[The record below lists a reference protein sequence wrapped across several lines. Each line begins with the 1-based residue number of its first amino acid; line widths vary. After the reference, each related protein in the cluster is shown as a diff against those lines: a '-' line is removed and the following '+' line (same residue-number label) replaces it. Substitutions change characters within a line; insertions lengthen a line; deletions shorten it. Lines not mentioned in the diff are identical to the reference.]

1 MVANYP
7 EKKAGTHWWS
17 FLDTDTKDKLF
28 FSDSS
33 GSLGLLNFIVENDL
47 DILNKIISGKINQIF
62 KQDQKIKLPRW
73 TFKHKNYKK
82 LTSVEIKKLSDTVR
96 NFFAFLDQFGEY
108 KRISNNVKVV
118 TVDDNLQSFQT
129 DYCRIFQMSFYLY
142 LFYSLETSII
152 ARSNSKKRTVELI
165 GKMLNEIFS
174 LNTRHNEIMLD
185 AFILQ
190 NDIDFSTSEDESSD
204 NEME

>member
-1 MVANYP
+1 
-7 EKKAGTHWWS
+7 
-17 FLDTDTKDKLF
+17 
-28 FSDSS
+28 
-33 GSLGLLNFIVENDL
+33 
-47 DILNKIISGKINQIF
+47 
-62 KQDQKIKLPRW
+62 
-73 TFKHKNYKK
+73 
-82 LTSVEIKKLSDTVR
+82 
-96 NFFAFLDQFGEY
+96 
-108 KRISNNVKVV
+108 
-118 TVDDNLQSFQT
+118 
-129 DYCRIFQMSFYLY
+129 MSFYLY

-204 NEME
+204 NEIE